1 MTVQTIVSALV
12 NSDHGWAVR
21 DQFDTTYD
29 GSEDLEDQ
37 NANALELVSATIKEL
52 LESELLADSYELD
65 ELRTYRARVEE
76 HLAQL

>member
-1 MTVQTIVSALV
+1 MTVQTIVSALI
-12 NSDHGWAVR
+12 NSSHGWAVR
-21 DQFDTTYD
+21 EQFEDTCY
-29 GSEDLEDQ
+29 GGEDIEDQ
-37 NANALELVSATIKEL
+37 NPNALELVSATIKEL

>member
-21 DQFDTTYD
+21 DQFDNTFD

-37 NANALELVSATIKEL
+37 NPNALELVSATVKEL
-52 LESELLADSYELD
+52 MESELLAEGYELD
-65 ELRTYRARVEE
+65 ELKRYRDRIET

>member
-12 NSDHGWAVR
+12 NASYGWAVR

-29 GSEDLEDQ
+29 GSQDLEDQ
-37 NANALELVSATIKEL
+37 NASALELVSATIKEL
-52 LESELLADSYELD
+52 MESELLAEGYELD
-65 ELRTYRARVEE
+65 ELKRYRDRIET